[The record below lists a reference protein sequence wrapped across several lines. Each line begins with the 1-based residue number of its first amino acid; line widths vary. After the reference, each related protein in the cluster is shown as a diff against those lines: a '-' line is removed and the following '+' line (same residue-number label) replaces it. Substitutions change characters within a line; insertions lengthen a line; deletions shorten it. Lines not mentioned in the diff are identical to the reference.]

1 MNLMKFPE
9 MHMDGSCIGLSDRP
23 IAVEY
28 GDISTRC
35 IGLSSFFRFHR
46 FDDVRAGI
54 QVRAV
59 QYFWPPPPRR
69 GAALQSV
76 AVHRSG
82 GSFSMKR
89 DVGHQSP
96 FHNWVGMTDDAY
108 DADDAFFLPVPYA
121 P

>member
-9 MHMDGSCIGLSDRP
+9 MHMDGSCIDLSDRP

-46 FDDVRAGI
+46 VDDVRAGI

-59 QYFWPPPPRR
+59 QYFCSPPPRR
-69 GAALQSV
+69 GRLAIGGGPSERRELFGEARRGSSV
-76 AVHRSG
+76 AVPQWG
-82 GSFSMKR
+82 
-89 DVGHQSP
+89 
-96 FHNWVGMTDDAY
+96 WETDDA
-108 DADDAFFLPVPYA
+108 
-121 P
+121 